1 MLADARMKRSLAML
15 IVLCACGG
23 TSETPKTENDVTPT
37 PTATHTGSRI
47 AVQNEFGTIDDKV
60 AAKVVNQLT
69 ASIQKCHTQN
79 LGRVEFLGGDLK
91 FYVRIGADGHAKY
104 VYFEDSSLGD
114 REAEKCMLDIL
125 GGAQWPK
132 PEGGPQAELRSSFG
146 FDAPSDVR
154 QPTFWNSDKIAA
166 TIGKH
171 QKDLDKCTDGVK
183 AKFVVTAY
191 VEPAGKDG
199 KVLTAGVATSSQ
211 EGAEK
216 IDCLVDALKKI
227 KMPSPGSWAAK
238 VTFQL

>member
-1 MLADARMKRSLAML
+1 MLTVLA
-15 IVLCACGG
+15 ACGG
-23 TSETPKTENDVTPT
+23 GAEAPKTENDVAAA
-37 PTATHTGSRI
+37 PTATHGGPRI
-47 AVQNEFGTIDDKV
+47 AVQNEFGTIDEKA
-60 AAKVVNQLT
+60 AAKVVGQLT
-69 ASIQKCHTQN
+69 PSIQRCHTQN
-79 LGRVEFLGGDLK
+79 LRRVEFLGGDLK
-91 FYVRIGADGHAKY
+91 FYVRIGEDGRAKY

-125 GGAQWPK
+125 GGAPWPK

-146 FDAPSDVR
+146 FDAPGDVR
-154 QPTFWNSDKIAA
+154 QPTLWNSDKIAA

-171 QKDLDKCTDGVK
+171 QKDLDKCTEGVK

-191 VEPAGKDG
+191 VEPAGKEG

-216 IDCLVDALKKI
+216 IDCLVDAMKKM